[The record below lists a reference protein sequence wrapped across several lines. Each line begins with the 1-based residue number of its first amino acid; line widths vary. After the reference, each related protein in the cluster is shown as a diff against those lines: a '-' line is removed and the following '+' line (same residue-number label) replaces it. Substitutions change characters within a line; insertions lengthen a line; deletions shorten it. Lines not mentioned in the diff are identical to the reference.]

1 MNKRVFVLF
10 SFFLAV
16 MLFAVGNC
24 LAADEFQQGIRTEKS
39 YINESIGIR
48 IDLDENYVMAT
59 DEDLQTM
66 MGLGAEVLEVD
77 KKLLDI
83 AKITTIYDMMA
94 ANPADG
100 SSVMVMAEKV
110 MLSSMT
116 MDQYMSA
123 LLSQFKELGADAEID
138 EPIEFCG
145 HNWQTIFYEIN
156 TSGVNA
162 MAVSYLDRI
171 GDRVVM
177 IQFSGT
183 SEESLLNA
191 VDLVSCTS
199 ID

>member
-1 MNKRVFVLF
+1 MNKKVFVLF

-24 LAADEFQQGIRTEKS
+24 LATDEFQQGIRTEKS

>member
-1 MNKRVFVLF
+1 
-10 SFFLAV
+10 
-16 MLFAVGNC
+16 
-24 LAADEFQQGIRTEKS
+24 
-39 YINESIGIR
+39 
-48 IDLDENYVMAT
+48 
-59 DEDLQTM
+59 
-66 MGLGAEVLEVD
+66 
-77 KKLLDI
+77 
-83 AKITTIYDMMA
+83 MMA

-123 LLSQFKELGADAEID
+123 LLSQFKKLGAVAEID